1 MDGCVDDQDYDDG
14 TENHHPIGKLN
25 ARYLYLFAKPFHDC
39 SSHTRIAAYQERN
52 ATEVRLYMSK
62 FLYRR
67 QRDDEETQERGL
79 L

>member
-39 SSHTRIAAYQERN
+39 SSHARIAAYQERN

-67 QRDDEETQERGL
+67 QSDDEETQERGL